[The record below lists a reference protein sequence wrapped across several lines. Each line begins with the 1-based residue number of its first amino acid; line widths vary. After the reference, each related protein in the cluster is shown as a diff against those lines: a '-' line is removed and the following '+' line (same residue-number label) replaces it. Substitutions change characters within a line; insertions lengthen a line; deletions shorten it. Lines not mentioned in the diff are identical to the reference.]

1 MLHYLRNI
9 RKKLI
14 IQENV
19 RKYLLYSIGE
29 ILLVVIGI
37 LIALQINNWNEARKL
52 RASEQNILQNLKSE
66 LIINLEQL
74 EIYQNIHLGEYR
86 DGIFLLNL
94 FGTDVSS
101 LSVSNLD
108 STLGNIETNF
118 TFEAN
123 DGYIKSLIA
132 SGKIDH
138 LQNVELKSLLTS
150 FEGMVIDATQE
161 NEPIQRLLHERL
173 WPAIDGKIN
182 SLNRIRIYEGYSDF
196 PTGSYTSDYHWFF
209 SSREME
215 DVVSNITSWKKSIV
229 LDELNFKENIDRM
242 LLLIENELN

>member
-1 MLHYLRNI
+1 MLHFFRQI
-9 RKKLI
+9 RKTLMEQNK
-14 IQENV
+14 V
-19 RKYLLYSIGE
+19 RSYFFYAFGE
-29 ILLVVIGI
+29 ISLVVVGI
-37 LIALQINNWNEARKL
+37 LIALQINNWNEVQKL
-52 RASEQNILQNLKSE
+52 KASEQDILQNLKNE

-74 EIYQNIHLGEYR
+74 EIYRNIHLSEYK
-86 DGIFLLNL
+86 DGIILLGL
-94 FGTDVSS
+94 FGTDVSN
-101 LSVSNLD
+101 LSVSMLD

-196 PTGSYTSDYHWFF
+196 PTGSFTSDYHWFF

-229 LDELNFKENIDRM
+229 LDELNFKGNIDRM